1 MQPDWDR
8 IEPLSTAQWIS
19 NDFLASKLHFAQSHC
34 HNQLENMMA
43 QQLGQTLEVVTKKFF
58 CMDSCGLIQ
67 TTLRS
72 WPTCTFGHVP
82 SNGASVCLMKETLEV
97 CLAWCVRVVGITFC
111 QENLLHPR
119 FWQIGVISLVVAA
132 TDATDSSLRF
142 KDLCRILNSKN
153 WRNDLSLYHS
163 IFSVCFSVWPNLIHH
178 QHVFFWCDHLGQP
191 SVAGGCHHL
200 HSIYV
205 VTTWTFA
212 TQLLV
217 AQEFQTIFFGCYI
230 GKPNQKSQQKP
241 RDSNWVKP

>member
-1 MQPDWDR
+1 MICVLHVKTPYVLNFKFEMQPDWDR

-97 CLAWCVRVVGITFC
+97 CLA
-111 QENLLHPR
+111 
-119 FWQIGVISLVVAA
+119 
-132 TDATDSSLRF
+132 
-142 KDLCRILNSKN
+142 
-153 WRNDLSLYHS
+153 
-163 IFSVCFSVWPNLIHH
+163 
-178 QHVFFWCDHLGQP
+178 
-191 SVAGGCHHL
+191 
-200 HSIYV
+200 
-205 VTTWTFA
+205 
-212 TQLLV
+212 
-217 AQEFQTIFFGCYI
+217 
-230 GKPNQKSQQKP
+230 
-241 RDSNWVKP
+241 